1 MESSPKNYKQFVPYY
16 TNSLSTIY
24 HLTKIN
30 RIVNKIINNFGNF
43 VGTIGNIS
51 QYSETNKVM
60 KSLKNSSTKINQ
72 KILEAICAT
81 WVNDCSQFYELE
93 DWTLDKQNNKHNNN
107 NNKNKNNNNN
117 SGNAKCTKLMNVIQ
131 CYQLYVLL
139 KISNLVIHDQSS
151 DYNVVAVY
159 PSKRMLVSIEIQ
171 FMRSLNIIVDSMM
184 KKYNLDRQISQQSSN
199 SMDDSN
205 AKNLQVFK
213 ILTMNNFDKLSRI
226 IYPELLLQF
235 DKFFDKDLLKQNLK
249 LFADIDKASLTIIDD
264 ILNIEKLYI
273 AQTVNKFFHTTT
285 GAKAKA
291 KAKAKET
298 NISYTSPQV
307 LKVDGFVYEILIH
320 FVKLINKIKPLT
332 NEEVFVTIINELQLN
347 LLKNILDN
355 TRQILLKLSLA
366 YVNLKLDAN
375 FILLV
380 FEKSKL
386 LQLNDSSYKIL
397 QILLNEIDN
406 KNNELFNDKNQQFNY
421 SKKDFDE
428 ILQLNMQDS
437 ANEFSCF

>member
-1 MESSPKNYKQFVPYY
+1 
-16 TNSLSTIY
+16 
-24 HLTKIN
+24 
-30 RIVNKIINNFGNF
+30 
-43 VGTIGNIS
+43 
-51 QYSETNKVM
+51 
-60 KSLKNSSTKINQ
+60 
-72 KILEAICAT
+72 
-81 WVNDCSQFYELE
+81 
-93 DWTLDKQNNKHNNN
+93 
-107 NNKNKNNNNN
+107 
-117 SGNAKCTKLMNVIQ
+117 
-131 CYQLYVLL
+131 
-139 KISNLVIHDQSS
+139 
-151 DYNVVAVY
+151 
-159 PSKRMLVSIEIQ
+159 
-171 FMRSLNIIVDSMM
+171 
-184 KKYNLDRQISQQSSN
+184 
-199 SMDDSN
+199 
-205 AKNLQVFK
+205 
-213 ILTMNNFDKLSRI
+213 MNNFDKLSRI

-406 KNNELFNDKNQQFNY
+406 KIMN
-421 SKKDFDE
+421 
-428 ILQLNMQDS
+428 I
-437 ANEFSCF
+437 